1 MTKKNIMPAVVLTA
15 ICVVVAA
22 LLGVVNM
29 FTAPVIEE
37 AEEQRKFD
45 SYRVVLDGSF
55 EEIDKPTNA
64 PSTVT
69 GLLKVTEDGAL
80 KGHVV
85 TLVTKGYAGDISI
98 TVGVDADGKVTKA
111 VITNQSETHGKA
123 GMATYTDKF
132 AGVNAETVADV
143 ETFSGATI
151 SSTAIKNAIIDAVN
165 TVTGNVSEEPEEEKL
180 PKTDEE
186 IKSLATE
193 MVDGTPTLEDIT
205 LEEAPE
211 TLKRAYSAGDDGYF
225 IYIVVPGDYVPV
237 ATEAVVHLD
246 TECKIVKVNLLQWVV
261 GHDVGAGD
269 FADGFA
275 GADKDTVGEV
285 ELVTGAT
292 GTSEDFR
299 TAVSEAVAYMASN
312 TEEQLPTSDDGIK
325 AIAAELAGKELTLE
339 ELPLT
344 DAPETLKRAYSAGDD
359 GYFAYIV
366 VPGDYV
372 PVATEAVVHLDTECK
387 IVKVNLLQWVVGHD
401 VGAGN
406 FADGFVGADKDT
418 VDDVELVTGATG
430 TSEDFR
436 NAVSEAVKYF
446 VNNYKPTETLPTT
459 DDEIKAIAA
468 ELAGKE
474 LTLEELPLTDAPETL
489 KRAYSAGVDGY
500 FLYIVVPGAYVPVA
514 TEAVV
519 HLDTDFKIVK
529 VELLQWVVGHDVGA
543 GNFADGFTGVDKDT
557 VGDVELVTG
566 ATGTSSDFRTA
577 LEAALIFV
585 ADGEATAENLFVK
598 QLEAFLPTASGFES
612 ITVPSDAPASLK
624 KLYKTC
630 GIDGYVAYI
639 VTSTQYVAVETES
652 LVYINS
658 KYEVADIKL
667 LTWTVGHGTEPG
679 DFPER
684 LIGLSASELE
694 DVELISGT
702 TGTSEHLRDAVIG
715 ALKAV
720 PKNYAPMIVGI
731 SVLSVAL
738 VAAVCAIIIS
748 KKRRSIKK

>member
-15 ICVVVAA
+15 ICIVVAA

-29 FTAPVIEE
+29 FTAPVIEA

-45 SYRVVLDGSF
+45 SYRVVLDGTF
-55 EEIDKPTNA
+55 EEIDKPANA

-69 GLLKVTEDGAL
+69 GLLKVTEEGGAL

-98 TVGVDADGKVTKA
+98 TVGVDAEGKVTKA

-151 SSTAIKNAIIDAVN
+151 SSTAIKNAIVDAVN
-165 TVTGNVSEEPEEEKL
+165 TVTGNVSEEPDEENL
-180 PKTDEE
+180 PSTDEE
-186 IKSLATE
+186 IK
-193 MVDGTPTLEDIT
+193 TL
-205 LEEAPE
+205 
-211 TLKRAYSAGDDGYF
+211 
-225 IYIVVPGDYVPV
+225 
-237 ATEAVVHLD
+237 
-246 TECKIVKVNLLQWVV
+246 
-261 GHDVGAGD
+261 
-269 FADGFA
+269 
-275 GADKDTVGEV
+275 
-285 ELVTGAT
+285 
-292 GTSEDFR
+292 
-299 TAVSEAVAYMASN
+299 
-312 TEEQLPTSDDGIK
+312 
-325 AIAAELAGKELTLE
+325 AAEMAGKELTLE
-339 ELPLT
+339 ELPLM
-344 DAPETLKRAYSAGDD
+344 DAPATLKRAYSAGDD

-366 VPGDYV
+366 VPGAYV
-372 PVATEAVVHLDTECK
+372 PVATEAIVHLNTDGE

-406 FADGFVGADKDT
+406 FADGFVGADRDT
-418 VDDVELVTGATG
+418 IDDVELVTGATG
-430 TSEDFR
+430 TSSDFR

-446 VNNYKPTETLPTT
+446 VDNYKPTESLPTT
-459 DDEIKAIAA
+459 DDEIKSIAA
-468 ELAGKE
+468 EMAGKA
-474 LTLEELPLTDAPETL
+474 LTLEELSLAHAPETL
-489 KRAYSAGVDGY
+489 KRVYSAGADGY

-519 HLDTDFKIVK
+519 YLDTDFKIVK
-529 VELLQWVVGHDVGA
+529 ANLLQWVVGHGVGA
-543 GNFADGFTGVDKDT
+543 GNFADGFVGTDKNT
-557 VGDVELVTG
+557 VGDVDLVTN

-585 ADGEATAENLFVK
+585 ADGEAAAENLFVK

-612 ITVPSDAPASLK
+612 IAVPSDAPASLK

-630 GIDGYVAYI
+630 GIEGYVAYI

-679 DFPER
+679 DFPDR

-694 DVELISGT
+694 DVELITGT

-720 PKNYAPMIVGI
+720 PKNYSPMIVGI

-748 KKRRSIKK
+748 KKRRAVKK